1 MFLRRGGKNIKVR
14 TIHTKAPAS
23 PLLLL
28 CAESVNM
35 LEGLTE
41 DEAERYFTDH
51 ADVIPL
57 YEIKVAEVVEP
68 YQSEVSQDRVEQ
80 ELGRVQ
86 EALEKELAVSQHVSA
101 DGQPRPIM
109 VAMNLPTE
117 FKKELTRTLREY
129 KDMFTWS
136 YEDMRGFDPQ
146 FYQHNINL
154 PAKR

>member
-1 MFLRRGGKNIKVR
+1 
-14 TIHTKAPAS
+14 
-23 PLLLL
+23 
-28 CAESVNM
+28 M

-136 YEDMRGFDPQ
+136 YEDIT
-146 FYQHNINL
+146 NITRKTTTTWG
-154 PAKR
+154 ADVTSTTT